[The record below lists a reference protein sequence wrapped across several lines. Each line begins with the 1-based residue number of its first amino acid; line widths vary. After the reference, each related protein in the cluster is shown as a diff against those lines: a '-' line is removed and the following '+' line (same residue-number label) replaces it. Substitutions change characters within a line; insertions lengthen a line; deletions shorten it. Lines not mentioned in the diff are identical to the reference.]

1 MGKERQRVA
10 AHQLRVESVP
20 PEPDADALGK
30 PRGYPGESHKFREIA
45 AQKGRWVVVR
55 WQNKTRS

>member
-1 MGKERQRVA
+1 MWLQRNQERQRVA

-30 PRGYPGESHKFREIA
+30 PRVHLEDRAPRTDTSIRG
-45 AQKGRWVVVR
+45 
-55 WQNKTRS
+55 